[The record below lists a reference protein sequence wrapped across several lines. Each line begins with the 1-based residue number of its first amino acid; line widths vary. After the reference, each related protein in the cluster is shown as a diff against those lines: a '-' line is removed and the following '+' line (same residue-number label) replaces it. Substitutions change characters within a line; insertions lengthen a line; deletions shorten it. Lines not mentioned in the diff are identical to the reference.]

1 MGQVFCRA
9 CGEVHRVPFQPSRED
24 LACPTCGEMMG
35 ALPKERKP
43 LERDPAKRLRSNPE
57 RALKSKPGGL
67 RRGQPRR
74 GWTEARAKVELEGRC
89 RFCGEEFPEYL
100 LHACHV
106 IGRDRDEFHPVT
118 FEPQRE
124 PWLVV
129 PDRIVPGCD
138 ACHVAYD
145 AHEIGL
151 IGRLTLEEEV
161 QAVRDSFP
169 PTGRGSG
176 VEHMRQ
182 RCDPVAYRRDLAA

>member
-1 MGQVFCRA
+1 MKAWCHNCAVQR
-9 CGEVHRVPFQPSRED
+9 EVPFRARNER
-24 LACPTCGEMMG
+24 CGDCG
-35 ALPKERKP
+35 FTLVDPPRERKS
-43 LERDPAKRLRSNPE
+43 LSRDASKGLR
-57 RALKSKPGGL
+57 SKPGSL
-67 RRGQPRR
+67 RQRPPRR
-74 GWTEARAKVELEGRC
+74 DWVEARAKVELEGRC
-89 RFCGEEFPEYL
+89 RFCGEEFPDYL

-106 IGRDRDEFHPVT
+106 IGRDRDQFHPVT

-129 PDRIVPGCD
+129 PDRIVPGCEP
-138 ACHVAYD
+138 CHTAYD
-145 AHEIGL
+145 AHEVGL

-176 VEHMRQ
+176 IEHVRQ